1 MLRNE
6 VQTSNQVSDV
16 AIEDEGMVAS
26 DLLVNNLVYKAPAA
40 LSLAV
45 DRTYVRMF
53 PQNQSSSPGQTT
65 VFDITSGT
73 AFVNPYNSYLKF
85 DLAVSGAST
94 PEANFG
100 VGSAMNLINQIT
112 IRSRSGTELARVEK
126 ANFYSYISSV
136 NQYSLEYLANQGQ
149 VEGWASASTALVT
162 ATARTFCIPLVR
174 LAPFFQPTRRGMK
187 YPCQLISG
195 LHIEIIWESAAM
207 ALVEK
212 TATVSSYALTNIA
225 IMLDSMTLTDDTQR
239 AINVESARNGLE
251 LTVPQ
256 VFVAQDTITAGTIYN
271 AQLRKAVTQA
281 NRVILVPFVQTAASV
296 SVDNFA
302 TVAASISSFQFR
314 LGSLYFPKQ
323 AVTNLPECYMQ
334 TLMSF
339 DKLRNELEPTAVSY
353 NKYILNQFSLCASLE
368 KDQSLQVS
376 ALPINNSRV
385 LESLITF
392 GSSTTA
398 TIMVFLE
405 YVSVIRTF
413 IDNASLSI

>member
-6 VQTSNQVSDV
+6 VQSSNQVSDV

-53 PQNQSSSPGQTT
+53 PQNTSSGPGQTT
-65 VFDITSGT
+65 VFDLTSGT

-85 DLAVSGAST
+85 DLAVSGTGT
-94 PEANFG
+94 PEAHFG
-100 VGSAMNLINQIT
+100 VGSSMNIVSQIT

-126 ANFYSYISSV
+126 ANFYSYIKSV
-136 NQYSLEYLANQGQ
+136 NQYSLEYLNNQGQ
-149 VEGWASASTALVT
+149 VEGWNSSGSALVT
-162 ATARTFCIPLVR
+162 ATPRTFCIPLVR
-174 LAPFFQPTRRGMK
+174 LAPFFEPTKRGQK

-195 LHIEIIWESAAM
+195 LHIEIIWESLNVAFM
-207 ALVEK
+207 QQ
-212 TATVSSYALTNIA
+212 TATPTNYALTNIA

-239 AINVESARNGLE
+239 AINLESAKNGLE
-251 LTVPQ
+251 VTVPQ
-256 VFVAQDTITAGTIYN
+256 VFTSQDSITSASIYN

-281 NRVILVPFVQTAASV
+281 NRVILVPFVATPPALN
-296 SVDNFA
+296 VDCFKTMAGN
-302 TVAASISSFQFR
+302 ISSFQFR

-323 AVTNLPECYMQ
+323 AITNLPECYLQM
-334 TLMSF
+334 LMSF

-353 NKYILNQFSLCASLE
+353 NSYILDHYSLCASLE

-392 GSSTTA
+392 TTGQSA
-398 TIMVFLE
+398 NVYVFLE